1 MSESGDPNWQ
11 HHNRYCGKQQ
21 YSHNCLGGGGM
32 FLCLFALWHIL
43 TYDLSIRAENRGVLP
58 DWGAG
63 GHQTHSLPGCL
74 GFDLRYDDVSTG
86 KIFGLASAL
95 SCVWDTSRVR
105 WQTEWKGRRA
115 QQHLGSSNKNLKKE
129 IKILCAIPNY
139 QMVVSN
145 WYAIVTLLGKDPN
158 TCAASRLRRPI
169 RRTFTFE
176 WRLSRQLLI
185 KWQIKTK

>member
-95 SCVWDTSRVR
+95 SCV
-105 WQTEWKGRRA
+105 
-115 QQHLGSSNKNLKKE
+115 
-129 IKILCAIPNY
+129 
-139 QMVVSN
+139 
-145 WYAIVTLLGKDPN
+145 
-158 TCAASRLRRPI
+158 
-169 RRTFTFE
+169 
-176 WRLSRQLLI
+176 
-185 KWQIKTK
+185 